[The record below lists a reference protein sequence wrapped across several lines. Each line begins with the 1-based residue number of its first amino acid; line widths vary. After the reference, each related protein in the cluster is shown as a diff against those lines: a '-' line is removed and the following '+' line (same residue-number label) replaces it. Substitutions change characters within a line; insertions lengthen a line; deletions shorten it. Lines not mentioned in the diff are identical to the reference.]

1 MDKQEC
7 CNQECSQGRNCPR
20 QDKPVSLIFIV
31 VLVAGLGG
39 LAILGIGVLLSSL
52 TT

>member
-1 MDKQEC
+1 MDDQNC
-7 CNQECSQGRNCPR
+7 CNQECSQGRNCPKESR
-20 QDKPVSLIFIV
+20 PVSLLFIV

-39 LAILGIGVLLSSL
+39 LAILAIGVLLSSL